1 MHNDAYSMDAVHE
14 KIDAGV
20 NAAKNAAA
28 QASDFVRRQAD
39 RGSRELGGRLNA
51 VADGLESSSAE
62 FADHEKEVA
71 SSVARY
77 LAYMMRRAGSYLE
90 RTDTGAIV
98 EDVRAF
104 ARSQPWTV
112 VAAGL
117 IAGFALSRAV
127 KNAIAMGR

>member
-1 MHNDAYSMDAVHE
+1 MDSVNE

-20 NAAKNAAA
+20 HAAKQAAT
-28 QASDFVRRQAD
+28 QASEFIRRQAD
-39 RGSRELGGRLNA
+39 RGSRELGGRLTA
-51 VADGLESSSAE
+51 VADGLESSSGD

-77 LAYMMRRAGSYLE
+77 LSFVIRRAGNYLE
-90 RTDTGAIV
+90 RTDTDAIV
-98 EDVRAF
+98 DDVRAF

-117 IAGFALSRAV
+117 LAGFAFSRIL
-127 KNAIAMGR
+127 KNAMATDHR

>member
-1 MHNDAYSMDAVHE
+1 MYNDSDSMDAVHE

-20 NAAKNAAA
+20 RAAKHAAT
-28 QASDFVRRQAD
+28 QTSDFIRRQAD

-51 VADGLESSSAE
+51 VADGLESSSDE

-77 LAYMMRRAGSYLE
+77 LAFMIRRARSYLE
-90 RTDTGAIV
+90 RTDSGAIV
-98 EDVRAF
+98 DDIRAF

-112 VAAGL
+112 VVAGL

-127 KNAIAMGR
+127 KNAISMED